1 MQRALILVIHYPEIK
16 LFHVFLKEGNETAEL
31 GGIGPF
37 NYCLQVSVEQ
47 HAKSALLPKLCAR
60 QSHSLIL
67 AKESEESCQS

>member
-1 MQRALILVIHYPEIK
+1 MQGAVILVINYPEIK

-31 GGIGPF
+31 GGMSPF

-47 HAKSALLPKLCAR
+47 HAKSALLPKLHTR

-67 AKESEESCQS
+67 ANESG